1 MTIQEV
7 SALDYTNAIEH
18 HPHIFNTAAFSEI
31 NRHKADAVRYLL
43 FADGRK
49 TRFGMVLGERNGR
62 LLSPFSAPFGGFSA
76 NKQQRLDI
84 IEEAVKALA
93 EYAKSVGKPVYIVLP
108 PAFYAPTLINSY
120 A

>member
-7 SALDYTNAIEH
+7 STQEYTNAIEH

-43 FADGRK
+43 FADGGK
-49 TRFGMVLGERNGR
+49 TRFGMVLGERNGK
-62 LLSPFSAPFGGFSA
+62 LLTPFSAPFGGLSA
-76 NKQQRLDI
+76 NKQQRLDT

-93 EYAKSVGKPVYIVLP
+93 EYAKSVGKPYTSFFP
-108 PAFYAPTLINSY
+108 PHSTLQRSSIP

>member
-7 SALDYTNAIEH
+7 SAQEYTNAIEH

-43 FADGRK
+43 FADGGK
-49 TRFGMVLGERNGR
+49 TRFGMVLGGRNGR

-84 IEEAVKALA
+84 IE
-93 EYAKSVGKPVYIVLP
+93 
-108 PAFYAPTLINSY
+108 
-120 A
+120 